1 MKGNVFVLLA
11 AVALT
16 ACTGGNSSNEAGT
29 DTIASGLMDDEVT
42 IEKEKTLSG
51 VVADEMM
58 STITIATEDSDTISY
73 VKGETFE
80 SDAAIGD
87 EVDVELEEQDGEM
100 TVIKVTKK

>member
-1 MKGNVFVLLA
+1 MKNYVFVLFA
-11 AVALT
+11 AVVLT
-16 ACTGGNSSNEAGT
+16 ACANGSSSNEP
-29 DTIASGLMDDEVT
+29 DNDSIASGFMDEEVT
-42 IEKEKTLSG
+42 TCKEKSLSG

-58 STITIATEDSDTISY
+58 STITIAIEDSDTISY

-87 EVDVELEEQDGEM
+87 EVDVELEEQDGEL